1 MQNVMFTGRLA
12 ADPQITD
19 DFGKGNKKPIA
30 FAPGL
35 ARPNRWCGS
44 MEYELSNGGAII
56 RNVTRRD
63 IAETIRFIPEAEN
76 PSDADLVGFQA
87 YMNPPDVE
95 PPAG

>member
-1 MQNVMFTGRLA
+1 
-12 ADPQITD
+12 
-19 DFGKGNKKPIA
+19 
-30 FAPGL
+30 
-35 ARPNRWCGS
+35 

-56 RNVTRRD
+56 SYVTRRD

-76 PSDADLVGFQA
+76 PSDDDLAGFRA